1 MNPEALAQ
9 ELNREPFIP
18 LRLRLSEG
26 RTIDIKNPG
35 LCFIA
40 RLGLYAFRAKPH
52 DAMAEDLE
60 VISLRHIVSVETMAP
75 SDHKGNGKP

>member
-9 ELNREPFIP
+9 ELEREPFIP
-18 LRLRLSEG
+18 LRLRLSDG
-26 RTIDIKNPG
+26 RTFDIGNPG

-52 DAMAEDLE
+52 SALAEDVE
-60 VISLRHIVSVETMAP
+60 IISLRHIVSVETIAP
-75 SDHKGNGKP
+75 ADGGR